1 MSNHRVIFDG
11 GPIPSGTAFRAPRRI
26 IRADTPDAV
35 PAALIALQD
44 AQGDGYWLAGYASY
58 ELGYL
63 FTAKLRDL
71 LPADRDMPL
80 LLFGVFDAP
89 SPDAGIAAA
98 GPASLSVPSPVWSP
112 DVYGQAFSTLH
123 DFIAAGDIYQA
134 NLTFAMTAKRS
145 GSIDALWARLRDRQT
160 APHGALV
167 DLGGPVVLSRSPELF
182 FSIDRHGCMTARPM
196 KGTVA
201 RGTTPEQD
209 AEHAQWLH
217 ESEKN
222 RAENLMIVDL
232 LRNDMSR
239 ISQVGSVRVPD
250 LFTIE
255 TYATLH
261 QMTSRITAQLKSN
274 VSISDIFAALFPCGS
289 ITGAPKIRA
298 MQILAALE
306 ETARDVYCGAIGWIA
321 PDGAMSFGVAI
332 RTLICGENNA
342 VRLNVGGGVV
352 HDSNAP
358 DEYAE
363 ALLKAQFATLPR
375 GSDRSDP
382 PAA

>member
-1 MSNHRVIFDG
+1 MPDHRVIFDG
-11 GPIPSGTAFRAPRRI
+11 GPTPTGTAFRTPRRI
-26 IRADTPDAV
+26 IRADTAQQV
-35 PAALIALQD
+35 PEALAALQQ
-44 AQGDGYWLAGYASY
+44 AQTDGFWLAGYASY

-63 FTAKLRDL
+63 FSAKLRAL
-71 LPADRDMPL
+71 LPDEREMPL

-89 SPDAGIAAA
+89 SPAAEVTDQ
-98 GPASLSVPSPVWSP
+98 GTASLTKPEPVWTP
-112 DVYGQAFSTLH
+112 DNYGAAFAKLH

-134 NLTFAMTAKRS
+134 NLTFPMVAKRT
-145 GSIDALWARLRDRQT
+145 GSIDALWSRLRKRQA
-160 APHGALV
+160 APHGALI

-182 FSIDRHGCMTARPM
+182 FSVDQHGNMVARPM

-201 RGTTPEQD
+201 RGVTPEQD
-209 AEHAQWLH
+209 ASNAQWLH
-217 ESEKN
+217 NSEKN

-239 ISQVGSVRVPD
+239 ISQIGSVRVPE

-261 QMTSRITAQLKSN
+261 QMTSRITARLN
-274 VSISDIFAALFPCGS
+274 HGVTIPDIFEALFPCGS

-306 ETARDVYCGAIGWIA
+306 DSARDIYCGALGWIA
-321 PDGAMSFGVAI
+321 PDGSMSFGVAI
-332 RTLICGENNA
+332 RTLICGADER

-352 HDSNAP
+352 YDSNAAA
-358 DEYAE
+358 EYAE
-363 ALLKAQFATLPR
+363 ALLKAEFAMLS
-375 GSDRSDP
+375 GSDVSDP
-382 PAA
+382 PPA

>member
-11 GPIPSGTAFRAPRRI
+11 GPIPKGTAFHTPHRI
-26 IRADTPDAV
+26 IRADTPHEV
-35 PAALIALQD
+35 PKAFAALQQ
-44 AQGDGYWLAGYASY
+44 AQSDGFWLAGYASY

-71 LPADRDMPL
+71 LPASRDMPL

-89 SPDAGIAAA
+89 SPDADMAEHE
-98 GPASLSVPSPVWSP
+98 PASLTKPKPVWTP
-112 DVYGQAFSTLH
+112 DNYSDAFATLH

-134 NLTFAMTAKRS
+134 NLTFPMTAQRT
-145 GSIDALWARLRDRQT
+145 GSIDALWSRLRERQA
-160 APHGALV
+160 APHGALI

-182 FSIDRHGCMTARPM
+182 FAIDQQGQMTARPM

-201 RGTTPEQD
+201 RGATPTQD
-209 AEHAQWLH
+209 AENARWLH
-217 ESEKN
+217 NSEKN

-239 ISQVGSVRVPD
+239 ISQIGSVRVPD

-261 QMTSRITAQLKSN
+261 QMTSRITAQLN
-274 VSISDIFAALFPCGS
+274 HGVTISDIFEALFPCGS

-298 MQILAALE
+298 MQILATLE
-306 ETARDVYCGAIGWIA
+306 DTARDVYCGALGWIA
-321 PDGAMSFGVAI
+321 PDGSMSFGVAI
-332 RTLICGENNA
+332 RTLICGADNT

-352 HDSNAP
+352 YDSNAS

-363 ALLKAQFATLPR
+363 ALLKSEFATL
-375 GSDRSDP
+375 S
-382 PAA
+382 

>member
-1 MSNHRVIFDG
+1 MPNHRVIFDG
-11 GPIPSGTAFRAPRRI
+11 GPIPTGTAFRTPRRI
-26 IRADTPDAV
+26 IRAECPDQVPDAL
-35 PAALIALQD
+35 AALQQ
-44 AQGDGYWLAGYASY
+44 AQSDGYWLAGYASY

-63 FTAKLRDL
+63 FSTKLRDL
-71 LPADRDMPL
+71 LPSKRDMPL

-89 SPDAGIAAA
+89 TAAA
-98 GPASLSVPSPVWSP
+98 NTPDHGSASLTKPKPIWSQ
-112 DVYGQAFSTLH
+112 DAYSEAFSKLH

-134 NLTFAMTAKRS
+134 NLTFPMTAQRT
-145 GSIDALWARLRDRQT
+145 GSINALWSRLRERQA
-160 APHGALV
+160 APHGALI

-182 FSIDRHGCMTARPM
+182 FSIDAQGKMIARPM

-201 RGTTPEQD
+201 RGATPDQD
-209 AEHAQWLH
+209 AVNARWLH
-217 ESEKN
+217 NSVKN

-239 ISQVGSVRVPD
+239 ISQIGSVRVPD

-261 QMTSRITAQLKSN
+261 QMTSRITAQLN
-274 VSISDIFAALFPCGS
+274 PDVTISDIFEALFPCGS

-298 MQILAALE
+298 MQILATLE
-306 ETARDVYCGAIGWIA
+306 DTARDIYCGALGWIA
-321 PDGAMSFGVAI
+321 PDGSMSFGVAI
-332 RTLICGENNA
+332 RTLICGTDNT

-352 HDSNAP
+352 YDSNAA

-363 ALLKAQFATLPR
+363 ALLKAEFATLS
-375 GSDRSDP
+375 GSGPSGP
-382 PAA
+382 PAV